1 MMPRT
6 EASSCSNHEE
16 KWSGSDKDCIPGFD
30 GYGQAAESRT
40 EAKMHGTEIGN
51 VHFSFGRAL
60 TGARVVNIWLK
71 NTLHI
76 GFCLPLWYTIRVD
89 NSHVSRRRNLVF
101 EAPLRYLASKTLSG
115 EEDKK

>member
-16 KWSGSDKDCIPGFD
+16 KWSGSDKDNIPGFD

-51 VHFSFGRAL
+51 VHFSFGCAL
-60 TGARVVNIWLK
+60 TGTRPRADGNESGHFLVKKYFAYWILSPIVV
-71 NTLHI
+71 
-76 GFCLPLWYTIRVD
+76 YY
-89 NSHVSRRRNLVF
+89 S
-101 EAPLRYLASKTLSG
+101 SG
-115 EEDKK
+115 